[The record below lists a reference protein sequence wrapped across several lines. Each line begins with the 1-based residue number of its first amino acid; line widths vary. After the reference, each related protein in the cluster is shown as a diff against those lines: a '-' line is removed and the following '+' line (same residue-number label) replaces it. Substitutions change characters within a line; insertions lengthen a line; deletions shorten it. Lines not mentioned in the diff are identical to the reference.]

1 MPLTSAKL
9 YWRFHMIIFRT
20 LALVLGLLAAL
31 PALSQEAPSGTITTE
46 QTAQQDADIA
56 VRIRDILS
64 ELGNYGDVTV
74 TVSQGI
80 VTLRGTT
87 NSLPEAQALDALVT
101 RVEGVVA
108 IKNDVTETTDI
119 VRRLDPAIDRFMNRV
134 DQLLVQLPLALIAL
148 TVFLVINWIGSIVGR
163 WNNPWNRLA
172 PNAFIADLF
181 RTLVR
186 IAFLIAAIVIALD
199 IMNATALL
207 STILGAAGLIGLAIG
222 FAVRDTVE
230 NFIASVMLSIRQPFR
245 PNDVVEI
252 NGDQGKVIR
261 LTSRATILLSFDGN
275 HIRIPNASVFKS
287 RIINFSQNRE
297 RRFMFTIGVDS
308 AADLGATRELAVT
321 TVQSLPFVLD
331 DPAAAAWI
339 GDITDAGI
347 EITVVGWIDQ
357 GETSIV
363 LARGEALRQTKR
375 AIEASGVALPN
386 TTYSIDFGGQM
397 IPDVAQRAAPARPEP
412 ADTDEI
418 APVDAQNEDALDR
431 LIDAERDAEE
441 NEDLLREDA
450 AKE

>member
-1 MPLTSAKL
+1 MHFLRLLT
-9 YWRFHMIIFRT
+9 F
-20 LALVLGLLAAL
+20 LAVLSPAL
-31 PALSQEAPSGTITTE
+31 PITAQEAPSGTITTE
-46 QTAQQDADIA
+46 QSGEMDANIA
-56 VRIRDILS
+56 VRIREILG

-74 TVSQGI
+74 TVADGV
-80 VTLRGTT
+80 VTLRGTA
-87 NSLPEAQALDALVT
+87 NSRNEAQGLDALVT

-108 IKNDVTETTDI
+108 IKNDVSETTDI
-119 VRRLDPAIDRFMNRV
+119 VRRLDPAIERFMNRV
-134 DQLLVQLPLALIAL
+134 EQLLIQLPLALIAL
-148 TVFLVINWIGSIVGR
+148 TVFLIIIWIGMGVAR
-163 WNNPWNRLA
+163 WKNPWNRLA

-181 RTLVR
+181 RTIVR
-186 IAFLIAAIVIALD
+186 IAFVIAGIVISLD

-275 HIRIPNASVFKS
+275 HIRIPNATVFKS

-297 RRFMFTIGVDS
+297 RRFMFTIGIDS
-308 AADLGATRELAVT
+308 SADLGATRELAVKT
-321 TVQSLPFVLD
+321 TQDLPFVLNE
-331 DPAAAAWI
+331 PAANAWI

-347 EITVVGWIDQ
+347 QIVVVGWIDQ
-357 GETSIV
+357 IETSMS
-363 LARGEALRQTKR
+363 LARGEALRLVKR

-386 TTYSIDFGGQM
+386 TTYTLQIDGTAPSLDG
-397 IPDVAQRAAPARPEP
+397 APAASTPKPQPIQES
-412 ADTDEI
+412 AEI
-418 APVDAQNEDALDR
+418 AVVNAEAEGALDR
-431 LIDAERDAEE
+431 MIDAEREE
-441 NEDLLREDA
+441 SDGEDLLRDDA

>member
-1 MPLTSAKL
+1 MTFFRVLTL
-9 YWRFHMIIFRT
+9 LLI
-20 LALVLGLLAAL
+20 LAPAL
-31 PALSQEAPSGTITTE
+31 PIFAQEDPTGTITTE
-46 QTAQQDADIA
+46 QTGQQDANIA
-56 VRIRDILS
+56 VRIREILQ

-74 TVSQGI
+74 TVSDGV

-87 NSLPEAQALDALVT
+87 NSLIEAQDLDALIT

-119 VRRLDPAIDRFMNRV
+119 RRRLDPVIERFMGRME
-134 DQLLVQLPLALIAL
+134 QLMIQLPLALIAL
-148 TVFLVINWIGSIVGR
+148 AVFLVIVWIGLFVAR
-163 WNNPWNRLA
+163 RRNPWERIA

-181 RTLVR
+181 RTFVR
-186 IAFLIAAIVIALD
+186 IAFIIAGIVIALD

-275 HIRIPNASVFKS
+275 HIRIPNATVFKS

-297 RRFMFTIGVDS
+297 RRFAFTIRIDS
-308 AADLGATRELAVT
+308 GADLGTARELALQT
-321 TVQSLPFVLD
+321 TQDLPFVLD
-331 DPAAAAWI
+331 EPAANAWL

-347 EITVVGWIDQ
+347 EVKVVGWIDQ
-357 GETSIV
+357 SETSLV
-363 LARGEALRQTKR
+363 MARGEAMRLVKR
-375 AIEASGVALPN
+375 ALEASGVSLPN
-386 TTYSIDFGGQM
+386 TTYSIDMIGQAA
-397 IPDVAQRAAPARPEP
+397 PATSDKAATTPTKPTPPAPQDSADVAQVRAQA
-412 ADTDEI
+412 
-418 APVDAQNEDALDR
+418 EDALDR
-431 LIDAERDAEE
+431 LIDAERETQDG
-441 NEDLLREDA
+441 EDLLREDA

>member
-1 MPLTSAKL
+1 MNFLRS
-9 YWRFHMIIFRT
+9 
-20 LALVLGLLAAL
+20 LAVLCVLWLAL
-31 PALSQEAPSGTITTE
+31 PATAQDTPTGTITTE
-46 QTAQQDADIA
+46 ATGEQDASIA
-56 VRIRDILS
+56 VRIREILG

-74 TVSQGI
+74 TVSDG
-80 VTLRGTT
+80 VVSLRGTT

-108 IKNDVTETTDI
+108 IKNEVTETTDI
-119 VRRLDPAIDRFMNRV
+119 RRRLDPAIDRFMNRME
-134 DQLLVQLPLALIAL
+134 QLAIQLPLALIAL
-148 TVFLVINWIGSIVGR
+148 TVFLVILWVGNIVAR
-163 WNNPWNRLA
+163 WRNPWNRIA

-186 IAFLIAAIVIALD
+186 IAFVVAGIVIALD

-275 HIRIPNASVFKS
+275 HIRIPNATVFKS

-297 RRFMFTIGVDS
+297 RRFMFTLGVDS
-308 AADLGATRELAVT
+308 AADLGATRELALT
-321 TVQSLPFVLD
+321 TVQDLPFVLSE
-331 DPAAAAWI
+331 PAANAWI
-339 GDITDAGI
+339 GDITDAGV
-347 EITVVGWIDQ
+347 EIIIVGWIDQ
-357 GETSIV
+357 RETSMT
-363 LARGEALRQTKR
+363 LARGEALRLAKR

-386 TTYSIDFGGQM
+386 TTYTLQMEGGDAPIVQ
-397 IPDVAQRAAPARPEP
+397 PQSATPPPAAPQDSAEV
-412 ADTDEI
+412 ATVSAE
-418 APVDAQNEDALDR
+418 AEGALDR
-431 LIDAERDAEE
+431 LIDAERETQDG
-441 NEDLLREDA
+441 EDLLREDA

>member
-1 MPLTSAKL
+1 M
-9 YWRFHMIIFRT
+9 RFIQT
-20 LALVLGLLAAL
+20 LAFLCLLLLAL
-31 PALSQEAPSGTITTE
+31 PAHAQDTPTGTITT
-46 QTAQQDADIA
+46 QQSGELDASIA
-56 VRIRDILS
+56 VRIREILG

-74 TVSQGI
+74 TVSDGV

-87 NSLPEAQALDALVT
+87 NSRPEAQALDALVN
-101 RVEGVVA
+101 RIQGVVA

-119 VRRLDPAIDRFMNRV
+119 RRRLDPAVDRFMNRME
-134 DQLLVQLPLALIAL
+134 QLAIQLPLALIAL
-148 TVFLVINWIGSIVGR
+148 TVFLVIMWAGNRVAR
-163 WNNPWNRLA
+163 WQNPWNRIA

-181 RTLVR
+181 RTVAR
-186 IAFLIAAIVIALD
+186 ITFVIAGIVIALD

-275 HIRIPNASVFKS
+275 HIRIPNATVFKS

-297 RRFMFTIGVDS
+297 RRFIFTMGIDS
-308 AADLGATRELAVT
+308 GADLGAARDLAIQ
-321 TVQSLPFVLD
+321 TVQGLPFILD
-331 DPAAAAWI
+331 EPAAAAWI

-347 EITVVGWIDQ
+347 EINVVGWIDQ
-357 GETSIV
+357 TETAIA
-363 LARGEALRQTKR
+363 LARGEALRQVKR
-375 AIEASGVALPN
+375 AIEASGVSLPN
-386 TTYSIDFGGQM
+386 TTYTLQIDGQ
-397 IPDVAQRAAPARPEP
+397 AAVSQPSKPQKP
-412 ADTDEI
+412 VPTTPQDNGEI
-418 APVDAQNEDALDR
+418 ATVSAEEEGALDR
-431 LIDAERDAEE
+431 MIDAEREIGSG
-441 NEDLLREDA
+441 EDLLRGDA

>member
-1 MPLTSAKL
+1 MHLL
-9 YWRFHMIIFRT
+9 R
-20 LALVLGLLAAL
+20 LLAFIAL
-31 PALSQEAPSGTITTE
+31 LFPALSINAQEAPTGTITTD
-46 QTAQQDADIA
+46 QTGEMDASIA
-56 VRIRDILS
+56 VRIREILG
-64 ELGNYGDVTV
+64 ELGNYSDVTV
-74 TVSQGI
+74 TVSDGV

-87 NSLPEAQALDALVT
+87 NSLIEAQALDPLVT

-108 IKNDVTETTDI
+108 IKNDVSETADI
-119 VRRLDPAIDRFMNRV
+119 RRRLDPAIERFLNRME
-134 DQLLVQLPLALIAL
+134 QLAIQLPLALIAL
-148 TVFLVINWIGSIVGR
+148 AVFLIIMWIGTRVAR
-163 WNNPWNRLA
+163 WQNPWNRIA

-181 RTLVR
+181 RTIVR
-186 IAFLIAAIVIALD
+186 IAFVIAAIVIALD

-275 HIRIPNASVFKS
+275 HIRIPNATVFKS

-297 RRFMFTIGVDS
+297 RRFTFTIGIDS
-308 AADLGATRELAVT
+308 NADLGATRELAIK
-321 TVQSLPFVLD
+321 TVQDLPFVLN
-331 DPAAAAWI
+331 DPAANAWI

-347 EITVVGWIDQ
+347 EIVVVGWIDQ
-357 GETSIV
+357 TATSIT
-363 LARGEALRQTKR
+363 LARGESMRLTKR

-386 TTYSIDFGGQM
+386 TTYTIQM
-397 IPDVAQRAAPARPEP
+397 DGATSRTDPSTAANTTLPAPQDSAKVAA
-412 ADTDEI
+412 
-418 APVDAQNEDALDR
+418 VDAQAEGALDR
-431 LIDAERDAEE
+431 MIDAEREIGDG
-441 NEDLLREDA
+441 EDLLRNDA